1 MNRHYLLG
9 DGVKEEHCMVCIL
22 WWEKSVTL
30 GGSGVGPGDWSVK
43 SQEELGEMRWERQ
56 RGMGTYSTLSV
67 L

>member
-1 MNRHYLLG
+1 MSRHYLLG
-9 DGVKEEHCMVCIL
+9 DRVKEEHCMVCTL

-30 GGSGVGPGDWSVK
+30 GGTGVGQCDSSVK

-56 RGMGTYSTLSV
+56 RGMGTCGALWV

>member
-1 MNRHYLLG
+1 MSTRYLLG
-9 DGVKEEHCMVCIL
+9 DRVKEEHCTMCTL

-30 GGSGVGPGDWSVK
+30 GGTGVGQWDWSVK

-56 RGMGTYSTLSV
+56 RGRGTCGALSV